1 MIERTP
7 PRIEGAPGLVWRERK
22 KTWVAYWQA
31 RSDLVKRGYAPGAKK
46 LWEGVELDDIDRL
59 EIAAQCED
67 LQSAM
72 LVWGRERDGTG
83 KPLPLVTLSNLID
96 KYQND
101 DDSAFHKK
109 RWEARQGKAAL
120 LKRIDKRF
128 GDVMLAEITGR
139 MILSW
144 YKEWSDGGQKVSA
157 GGAFVATLRTLFRFG
172 AGLLD
177 DAECSRLAN
186 TLSSQSYK
194 GTKPR
199 EVALSADQ
207 AAAIR
212 TAAHARDWHYMALA
226 QAIQFECTLRQ
237 RDVIGEWVPVKEPG
251 VSDVV
256 QTKTFK
262 GKQTTKK
269 WITGLRWERIDEDLI
284 LRHVT
289 SKRNKKIEIDLKLAP
304 MVIEELTR
312 MFGGPIYTV
321 DETTKIIKVHRH
333 LMPASGPVIICEFDK
348 YPYYNTEFR
357 RKWRKVATDAGIPKN
372 VKNMDT
378 RSGAIT
384 EAAAAGADME
394 KVRKAATHSNV
405 AQTQNYSRDDAQ
417 ATAEVMTLRVA
428 RRNKPATE

>member
-1 MIERTP
+1 MTERTP
-7 PRIEGAPGLVWRERK
+7 PRIEGAPGLVWRERTRAK
-22 KTWVAYWQA
+22 VWVAYWQA
-31 RSDLVKRGYAPGAKK
+31 RSDLVKHGYAPGAKK
-46 LWEGVELDDIDRL
+46 LWEGAEPDDIDKL
-59 EIAAQCED
+59 EIASQCND
-67 LQSAM
+67 MQSAM
-72 LVWGRERDGTG
+72 LVWGRERDAGG
-83 KPLPLVTLSNLID
+83 KLVPLVTLSNLIE

-109 RWEARQGKAAL
+109 RYEARQGKAAL

-144 YKEWSDGGQKVSA
+144 YKEWSDNSQKVSA
-157 GGAFVATLRTLFRFG
+157 GGAFIATLRTLFRFG

-177 DAECSRLAN
+177 DAECSRLAG

-207 AAAIR
+207 AMAIR
-212 TAAHARDWHYMALA
+212 KAAHERGWSFIALA

-237 RDVIGEWVPVKEPG
+237 RDVIGEWVPVSEPG
-251 VSDVV
+251 MSEVV
-256 QTKTFK
+256 QTKKFK
-262 GKQTTKK
+262 GKKTTKK
-269 WITGLRWERIDEDLI
+269 WITGLRWERIDENLI

-304 MVIEELTR
+304 MVMEEFQI
-312 MFGGPIYTV
+312 MFGSI
-321 DETTKIIKVHRH
+321 DRAA
-333 LMPASGPVIICEFDK
+333 MPASGPVILCEVNAW
-348 YPYYNTEFR
+348 PYYNTEFR
-357 RKWRKVATDAGIPKN
+357 RKWRKVATAAGVPKN

-384 EAAAAGADME
+384 EAAEAGANME
-394 KVRKAATHSNV
+394 QIRKAATHSNV
-405 AQTQNYSRDDAQ
+405 SQTQNYSRDDAK
-417 ATAEVMTLRVA
+417 ATAAVMAIRVES
-428 RRNKPATE
+428 RNKLKSE

>member
-1 MIERTP
+1 MNERTP

-46 LWEGVELDDIDRL
+46 LWEGVEPDDIDRL
-59 EIAAQCED
+59 EIASQCED

-83 KPLPLVTLSNLID
+83 KLIPLVTISNLID

-109 RWEARQGKAAL
+109 RYEARQGKAAL

-128 GDVMLAEITGR
+128 GDVMLSEITGR

-157 GGAFVATLRTLFRFG
+157 GGAFIATLRTLFRFG

-177 DAECSRLAN
+177 DAECSRLAG

-207 AAAIR
+207 ATAIR
-212 TAAHARDWHYMALA
+212 KAAHARKWPRMALA

-251 VSDVV
+251 VSDVI

-262 GKQTTKK
+262 GEKKTKK
-269 WITGLRWERIDEDLI
+269 WITGLRWEKIDENLI

-289 SKRNKKIEIDLKLAP
+289 SKRNKKVEIDLKLAP
-304 MVIEELTR
+304 MVMEEFHAI
-312 MFGGPIYTV
+312 FGSA
-321 DETTKIIKVHRH
+321 DRAA
-333 LMPASGPVIICEFDK
+333 LPASGPVIICEFDDH
-348 YPYYNTEFR
+348 PYYNTEFR
-357 RKWRKVATDAGIPKN
+357 RKWRKVATDAGIPAT

-405 AQTQNYSRDDAQ
+405 SQTQNYSRDDAK

>member
-1 MIERTP
+1 MTDRTP
-7 PRIEGAPGLVWRERK
+7 PRVENAPGLVWRERK

-31 RSDLVKRGYAPGAKK
+31 RSDLVKKGYAPGGKK
-46 LWEGVELDDIDRL
+46 LWEGTEAELDESTKLDISD
-59 EIAAQCED
+59 QCQE
-67 LQSAM
+67 LQSTM
-72 LVWGRERDGTG
+72 LTWSAERDGSG
-83 KPLPLVTLSNLID
+83 KLIPLVTVRNLID

-101 DDSAFHKK
+101 PDSAFHKK
-109 RWEARQGKAAL
+109 QYESRQGKAAL

-128 GDVMLAEITGR
+128 GDVVLAEITGR

-144 YKEWSDGGQKVSA
+144 YKEWSDNGQKVSA

-177 DAECSRLAN
+177 DAECSRLAG

-199 EVALSADQ
+199 EVSLSAEQ
-207 AAAIR
+207 AIAVR
-212 TAAHARDWHYMALA
+212 KAAHARKWPGMALA

-237 RDVIGEWVPVKEPG
+237 KDVIGQWVPVKEPG
-251 VSDVV
+251 VSDVIRT
-256 QTKTFK
+256 QNYK
-262 GKQTTKK
+262 GQKKTKK
-269 WITGLRWERIDEDLI
+269 WITGLRWEKIDENLI

-289 SKRNKKIEIDLKLAP
+289 NKRNKKIEIDLKLAP
-304 MVIEELTR
+304 MVMEEFQTI
-312 MFGGPIYTV
+312 FGST
-321 DETTKIIKVHRH
+321 DRAAMK
-333 LMPASGPVIICEFDK
+333 ASGPVIICEFDDH
-348 YPYYNTEFR
+348 PYYSTEFR
-357 RKWRKVATDAGIPKN
+357 RKWRKVADDAGIPKH

-405 AQTQNYSRDDAQ
+405 SQTQNYSRDDAK
-417 ATAEVMTLRVA
+417 ATAEVMALRVA

>member
-46 LWEGVELDDIDRL
+46 LWEGVEPDDIDRL

-101 DDSAFHKK
+101 PDSAFHKK
-109 RWEARQGKAAL
+109 RYEARQGKAAL

-144 YKEWSDGGQKVSA
+144 YKEWSDGGQKISA
-157 GGAFVATLRTLFRFG
+157 GGAFIATLRTLFRFG

-177 DAECSRLAN
+177 DAECSRLAG

-207 AAAIR
+207 VTAIR
-212 TAAHARDWHYMALA
+212 KAARARNWHFMALA
-226 QAIQFECTLRQ
+226 QAIQFECTMRQ

-251 VSDVV
+251 MSDVV

-262 GKQTTKK
+262 GEKKTKK
-269 WITGLRWERIDEDLI
+269 WITGIRWEKIDENLI

-289 SKRNKKIEIDLKLAP
+289 SKRNKKLENDLKLAP
-304 MVIEELTR
+304 MVLEEFQH
-312 MFGGPIYTV
+312 MFGST
-321 DETTKIIKVHRH
+321 DRAA
-333 LMPASGPVIICEFDK
+333 MPASGPVILCEVNMW
-348 YPYYNTEFR
+348 PYYNTEFR
-357 RKWRKVATDAGIPKN
+357 RKWRKVATEAGIPN
-372 VKNMDT
+372 SVKNMDT

-405 AQTQNYSRDDAQ
+405 AQTQNYSRDDAK

-428 RRNKPATE
+428 RRNKPTTE

>member
-46 LWEGVELDDIDRL
+46 LWEGVEPDNIDRL

-72 LVWGRERDGTG
+72 LVWGRERDAGG
-83 KPLPLVTLSNLID
+83 KLVPLVTISNLID

-109 RWEARQGKAAL
+109 RYEARQGKAAL

-144 YKEWSDGGQKVSA
+144 YKEWSDGGQKISA
-157 GGAFVATLRTLFRFG
+157 GGAFIATLRTLFRFG

-194 GTKPR
+194 GTRPR

-207 AAAIR
+207 AAAVRIASHER
-212 TAAHARDWHYMALA
+212 GWPFIALA
-226 QAIQFECTLRQ
+226 QAIQFECSLRQ
-237 RDVIGEWVPVKEPG
+237 RDVIGEWVPVNEPG
-251 VSDVV
+251 VSDVI
-256 QTKTFK
+256 QTKKFK
-262 GKQTTKK
+262 GKKTTKK
-269 WITGLRWERIDEDLI
+269 WISGLRWEKIDENLI

-289 SKRNKKIEIDLKLAP
+289 SKRSKKVEIDLKLGP
-304 MVIEELTR
+304 MVMEEFQS
-312 MFGGPIYTV
+312 MFGST
-321 DETTKIIKVHRH
+321 DRAA
-333 LMPASGPVIICEFDK
+333 MPASGPVILCEVNAW
-348 YPYYNTEFR
+348 PYYNTEFR
-357 RKWRKVATDAGIPKN
+357 RKWRKVATAAGIPTTI
-372 VKNMDT
+372 KNMDT

-394 KVRKAATHSNV
+394 QVRKFATHSNV
-405 AQTQNYSRDDAQ
+405 SQTQNYSRDDAQ
-417 ATAEVMTLRVA
+417 AAAEVMTLRA
-428 RRNKPATE
+428 ERRNKPKT

>member
-1 MIERTP
+1 MAERTP
-7 PRIEGAPGLVWRERK
+7 PRVEGAPGLVWRERTRAK
-22 KTWVAYWQA
+22 VWVAYWQA
-31 RSDLVKRGYAPGAKK
+31 RSDLVKHGYAPGAKK
-46 LWEGVELDDIDRL
+46 LWEGAEPDDIDKL
-59 EIAAQCED
+59 EIASQCNE
-67 LQSAM
+67 LQSVM
-72 LVWGRERDGTG
+72 LVWGRERDAGG
-83 KPLPLVTLSNLID
+83 KLVPLVTLSNLID
-96 KYQND
+96 KYQSD

-109 RWEARQGKAAL
+109 RYEARQGKAAL

-144 YKEWSDGGQKVSA
+144 YKEWSDNSQKVSA
-157 GGAFVATLRTLFRFG
+157 GGAFIATLRTLFRFG

-177 DAECSRLAN
+177 DQECSRLAG

-199 EVALSADQ
+199 EVALSAEQ

-212 TAAHARDWHYMALA
+212 HHAHERGWPFIALA

-251 VSDVV
+251 VSDVI
-256 QTKTFK
+256 QTKKFK
-262 GKQTTKK
+262 GEKKTKK
-269 WITGLRWERIDEDLI
+269 WITGLRWEKIDENLI

-304 MVIEELTR
+304 MVMEEFQI
-312 MFGGPIYTV
+312 MFGSLN
-321 DETTKIIKVHRH
+321 RAA
-333 LMPASGPVIICEFDK
+333 MPASGPVILCEINAW
-348 YPYYNTEFR
+348 PYYNTEFR
-357 RKWRKVATDAGIPKN
+357 RKWRKVATAAGVPKT

-405 AQTQNYSRDDAQ
+405 SQTQNYSRDDAK
-417 ATAEVMTLRVA
+417 ATAEVMALRVA

>member
-1 MIERTP
+1 MTERTP
-7 PRIEGAPGLVWRERK
+7 PRVEDAPGLVWRERK

-46 LWEGVELDDIDRL
+46 LWEGVEPDDVDKA
-59 EIAAQCED
+59 EIASECNE
-67 LQSAM
+67 LQSTM
-72 LVWGRERDGTG
+72 LIWGRERDAGG
-83 KPLPLVTLSNLID
+83 KLFPLVTVSNLIH

-101 DDSAFHKK
+101 PDSAFHKK
-109 RWEARQGKAAL
+109 QYEARQGKAAL

-144 YKEWSDGGQKVSA
+144 YKEWSDNGQKVSA
-157 GGAFVATLRTLFRFG
+157 GGAFIATLRTMFRFG

-177 DAECSRLAN
+177 DAECSRLAS

-199 EVALSADQ
+199 EVALSAEQ
-207 AAAIR
+207 AEAIR
-212 TAAHARDWHYMALA
+212 EAAHARDWPFIALA

-237 RDVIGEWVPVKEPG
+237 KDVIGQWVPVKEPG
-251 VSDVV
+251 VSDVI

-262 GKQTTKK
+262 GEKKTKK
-269 WITGLRWERIDEDLI
+269 WITGLRWEKIDENLI
-284 LRHVT
+284 LRHIT
-289 SKRNKKIEIDLKLAP
+289 SKRAKKVEINLLLAP
-304 MVIEELTR
+304 MVIEEFTR
-312 MFGGPIYTV
+312 MFGGPVYTI
-321 DETTKIIKVHRH
+321 DETTKIITVHRH

-357 RKWRKVATDAGIPKN
+357 RKWRKVADDAGVPKH

-417 ATAEVMTLRVA
+417 ATAEVMTLRVV
-428 RRNKPATE
+428 RRNKRDTE